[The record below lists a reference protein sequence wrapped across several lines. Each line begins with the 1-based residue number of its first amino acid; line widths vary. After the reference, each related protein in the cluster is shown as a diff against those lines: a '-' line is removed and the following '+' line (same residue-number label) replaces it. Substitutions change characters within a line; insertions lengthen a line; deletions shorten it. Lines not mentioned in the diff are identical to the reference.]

1 MQEKLVAAIAFV
13 AGVGLAGGAVAQ
25 SSSGSSQPSSSP
37 PSSSS
42 PSAPSDQSTPPPSQP
57 SSSTSSSQPSSPG
70 PAQAAQGVLVD
81 ASSLVGA
88 TVRSPEGKD
97 IGKVEQL
104 MVDPKDGRI
113 RTVVIQ
119 QGGTLGMG
127 GKSVSMPWE
136 SMKVARDGDRIVLTA
151 EQQMLDQ
158 APAASPRTDSKS
170 EKDRSDSDKK

>member
-1 MQEKLVAAIAFV
+1 MQEKLVAAIALV

-25 SSSGSSQPSSSP
+25 SSSGSSQPSSTP
-37 PSSSS
+37 PPASSSS
-42 PSAPSDQSTPPPSQP
+42 APADQSTSPSPQP
-57 SSSTSSSQPSSPG
+57 GSSSSSSQPASSG
-70 PAQAAQGVLVD
+70 PAQGVLVD
-81 ASSLVGA
+81 ANALVGA

-97 IGKVEQL
+97 IGKVERL
-104 MVDPKDGRI
+104 MVDPKDGRV

-119 QGGTLGMG
+119 QGGTLGIG

-136 SMKVARDGDRIVLTA
+136 SMKVARDGDSIVLTA

-170 EKDRSDSDKK
+170 EKSQSDSGKK